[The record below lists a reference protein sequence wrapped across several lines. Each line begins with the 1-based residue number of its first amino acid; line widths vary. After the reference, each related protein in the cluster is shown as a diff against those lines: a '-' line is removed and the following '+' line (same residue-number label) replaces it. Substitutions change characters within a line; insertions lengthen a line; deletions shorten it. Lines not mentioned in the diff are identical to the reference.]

1 MDSTLRADFDKTRH
15 ILIKLLH
22 IAVIILSC
30 LLLYAITYDTLY
42 SISFMEDARYLTL
55 QYWICIF
62 FIFEVLVEWAISP
75 GRLKRLPQTIVLLII
90 CIPYTTLISHYH
102 WHVSLEVYY
111 LLRVLPL
118 VRATTVL
125 TVMWGI
131 MQKNWVTTMFGTY
144 TIILAFSLYVLSLLF
159 YLEEHVANPL
169 VYNYWQSLWFSV
181 MQMNTCGSNINPMT
195 PAGKIIGLILSFE
208 GLVMFPVFTVYCTQA
223 FKSFGPQSS
232 PADNT
237 NSSNS
242 GS

>member
-1 MDSTLRADFDKTRH
+1 MDTRLKADFDNTRRVV
-15 ILIKLLH
+15 IRLLH
-22 IAVIILSC
+22 FAVIALSC
-30 LLLYAITYDTLY
+30 LLLYAITYDTLS
-42 SISFMEDARYLTL
+42 SISFMENARYLRL

-62 FIFEVLVEWAISP
+62 FIFEVVVEWALMP
-75 GRLKRLPQTIVLLII
+75 DRLRRLPQTIILIII
-90 CIPYTTLISHYH
+90 CIPYATIITHYH

-144 TIILAFSLYVLSLLF
+144 AIILAFSLYVLSLLF
-159 YLEEHVANPL
+159 YLEEHAVNSL

-181 MQMNTCGSNINPMT
+181 MQMNTCGSNISPMT
-195 PAGKIIGLILSFE
+195 AAGKIIGLILSFE

-223 FKSFGPQSS
+223 FKSLGQQSP
-232 PADNT
+232 PADD
-237 NSSNS
+237 SNS